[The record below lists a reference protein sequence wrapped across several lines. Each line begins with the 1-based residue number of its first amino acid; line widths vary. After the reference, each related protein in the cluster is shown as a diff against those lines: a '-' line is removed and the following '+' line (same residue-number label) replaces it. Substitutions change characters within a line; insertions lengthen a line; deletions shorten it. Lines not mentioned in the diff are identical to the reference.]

1 MSALA
6 KVSPTEERAAVVT
19 SQYLTFTL
27 ASELF
32 AVPIETIREVIEFH
46 GITRIPLAPAA
57 VPGVLN
63 LRGQVIPIVD
73 LSVRFGRAPTA
84 VGRRTCVIVVEMMFE
99 EGMQPIGVIVD
110 SVSEALEATPGQ
122 LEQRPTFGTGIRSDF
137 VDSMLDV
144 AGNFVIVLDLRTV
157 LSMSELESLV
167 SEAPALR
174 DRGRDGARL
183 GSLGA

>member
-6 KVSPTEERAAVVT
+6 RISPVAERPPDAT

-27 ASELF
+27 GTELF

-46 GITRIPLAPAA
+46 GLTRIPLAPAV

-73 LSVRFGRAPTA
+73 LSVRFGRAPTV

-99 EGMQPIGVIVD
+99 DAMQPIGVIVD
-110 SVSEALEATPGQ
+110 SVSEAREATSVQ
-122 LEQRPTFGTGIRSDF
+122 LEQRPAFGAGIRSDF
-137 VDSMLDV
+137 VAGMLDV
-144 AGNFVIVLDLRTV
+144 AGNFVIVLDVRNV
-157 LSMSELESLV
+157 LSMAELESLV
-167 SEAPALR
+167 SEGPGLRERAGDAPR
-174 DRGRDGARL
+174 HGAV
-183 GSLGA
+183 SA